1 MARQSKHIR
10 FQVAHKAAQMMA
22 EEGISDYAFAKRK
35 AAKFFGLVDGDALP
49 SNDEINDAIKEH
61 QAIFFDEEHEAS
73 LKILRLEA
81 LSLMKKLNAF
91 NPHLTGSV
99 LDGTVGR
106 YPTIHI
112 QIYAD
117 SMKEVE
123 FFLLNHNITY
133 ETRDRKSRNKDPMQ
147 DKKNIPVLTLE
158 GSMGPIK
165 LIIYHIDDLKINKTK
180 ASVEDLEEII
190 KAKPVLLKE
199 KL

>member
-35 AAKFFGLVDGDALP
+35 AAKFFGLIDGDALP

-61 QAIFFDEEHEAS
+61 QVIFFDEEHDER
-73 LKILRLEA
+73 LKALRLEG
-81 LSLMKKLNAF
+81 LSLMKRLSAF
-91 NPHLTGSV
+91 DPHLTGGV
-99 LDGTVGR
+99 LDGTAGR

-123 FFLLNHNITY
+123 FFLLNHNIAY
-133 ETRDRKSRNKDPMQ
+133 ETRDRKSRTKDPMQ
-147 DKKNIPVLTLE
+147 DKKIIPVLTLE
-158 GSMGPIK
+158 GLMGPIE
-165 LIIYHIDDLKINKTK
+165 LLIYHIDDLKINKLK
-180 ASVEDLEEII
+180 ASIEET
-190 KAKPVLLKE
+190 E
-199 KL
+199 KLLNN

>member
-35 AAKFFGLVDGDALP
+35 AAKFFGLMDGDALP

-91 NPHLTGSV
+91 NPHLTGGV
-99 LDGTVGR
+99 LDGTAGR

-123 FFLLNHNITY
+123 FFLLNHNIAY
-133 ETRDRKSRNKDPMQ
+133 ETRDRKSHTKDPMQ
-147 DKKNIPVLTLE
+147 DKKIIPVLTLE
-158 GSMGPIK
+158 GSMGPIE
-165 LIIYHIDDLKINKTK
+165 LLIYHVDDLKINKSK
-180 ASVEDLEEII
+180 ASINEIQELI
-190 KAKPVLLKE
+190 SKN
-199 KL
+199 